1 MKLRKRITTVLIIVA
16 LVTIVALRLVT
27 NKRSFENQLKMA
39 SESNTTIPV
48 LTDTVKYRN
57 ITSGFSINGTFSPFK
72 EISIT
77 SEMQGKI
84 SSIRTETGDKVK
96 NGDTLATIE
105 NEIFA
110 SQLAVAKFNLEK
122 AEKDM
127 KRFKELT
134 NGEATTL
141 QQYESV
147 KQVFENAQFAFT
159 SARVQNNNAF
169 ITAPFSGFVTKRY
182 KEEGVYIVPGSPIFD
197 IVEIDKL
204 KLTAKLTYD
213 EVEKVKKGENVKVT
227 VESVPDKTYEGY
239 VSNKVVKADLSG
251 RYEVEICINNNAEN
265 FIKPGMYGQVLFN
278 INSKEPVLVIPRRAI
293 EGSIL
298 NPEIYLVK
306 GDSVIK
312 KNITVTSLDDKYVLV
327 ESGVKEGD
335 IIVTSGQINLVNG
348 SKIRI
353 IN

>member
-1 MKLRKRITTVLIIVA
+1 
-16 LVTIVALRLVT
+16 
-27 NKRSFENQLKMA
+27 
-39 SESNTTIPV
+39 
-48 LTDTVKYRN
+48 
-57 ITSGFSINGTFSPFK
+57 
-72 EISIT
+72 
-77 SEMQGKI
+77 
-84 SSIRTETGDKVK
+84 
-96 NGDTLATIE
+96 
-105 NEIFA
+105 
-110 SQLAVAKFNLEK
+110 VAKFNFEK

-134 NGEATTL
+134 QGEAATQ
-141 QQYESV
+141 QQYESI

-182 KEEGVYIVPGSPIFD
+182 IEKGTYIVPGSPVYD

-204 KLTAKLTYD
+204 KLTAKLTDD
-213 EVEKVKKGENVKVT
+213 EVEKVHKGENVKLT
-227 VESVPDKTYEGY
+227 VESIPGIMYEGF

-251 RYEVEICINNNAEN
+251 RYEVEVYLNNNPEKL
-265 FIKPGMYGQVLFN
+265 IKPGMYGQVLFS
-278 INSKEPVLVIPRRAI
+278 IDSKEPILVIPRRAI

-298 NPEIYLVK
+298 NPEIYLVI

-312 KNITVTSLDDKYVLV
+312 KNITATTLDDKYVLV
-327 ESGVKEGD
+327 KSGLKAGD